1 MTIDRRDTGVDEAAV
16 AAFLDRA
23 DEALA
28 EYDQGYADADATLR
42 VLREHIDELRDATGG

>member
-16 AAFLDRA
+16 AAFLDRV
-23 DEALA
+23 DEALV

-42 VLREHIDELRDATGG
+42 VLREHVEDLRDATGG